1 MTLEIPTYNTRFLAR
16 CRLPVKIVKVD
27 SPTLFW
33 VQLQNN
39 QEDFKEMLENLRR
52 RMMRRS
58 QNLRLRHD
66 TLNLDEI
73 VAVQEGRKWQR
84 GIVTQIRGDATV
96 VITLRDWGRTIERP
110 CFETFTLANQF
121 RELEWQAIP
130 CALAYTAPDPSR
142 NMWPR
147 RTNELTRF
155 LIDRRDGWI
164 SITGNLRG
172 EAALVRLEIKNECGT
187 EIKSLKNIL
196 IDLGHA
202 KHSERVLEAA
212 RPSVQ

>member
-1 MTLEIPTYNTRFLAR
+1 MTLEIPTYDTRILAR
-16 CRLPVKIVKVD
+16 CRLSVKIVKVD

-33 VQLQNN
+33 VQLQNS
-39 QEDFKEMLENLRR
+39 QEDFKEMLETLKL
-52 RMMRRS
+52 RMMRRG
-58 QNLRLRHD
+58 QNLHLRHD
-66 TLNLDEI
+66 VLSLDEI
-73 VAVQEGRKWQR
+73 VAVQEGRSWQR
-84 GIVTQIRGDATV
+84 GVVTQIRGDATA

-110 CFETFTLANQF
+110 CFETFILANQF

-130 CALAYTAPDPSR
+130 CALAYTGPDPAR

-147 RTNELTRF
+147 RTKELTRF

-187 EIKSLKNIL
+187 EVKSLKNIL

-202 KHSERVLEAA
+202 KHSEKILESAL
-212 RPSVQ
+212 PSVQ

>member
-16 CRLPVKIVKVD
+16 GRLPVKIVRVE

-33 VQLQNN
+33 VQLQNS
-39 QEDFKEMLENLRR
+39 QEDFKEMLDDLKR

-58 QNLRLRHD
+58 KNLHLRHD
-66 TLNLDEI
+66 ILHLDEI
-73 VAVQEGRKWQR
+73 VAVQEGRSWQR
-84 GIVTQIRGDATV
+84 GMITQIRGDATV
-96 VITLRDWGRTIERP
+96 VIALKDWGRTIERP
-110 CFETFTLANQF
+110 CFETYILGDQF

-130 CALAYTAPDPSR
+130 CALAYTGPDPSR

-147 RTNELTRF
+147 RTKELTRF
-155 LIDRRDGWI
+155 LVDRRDGWI

-202 KHSERVLEAA
+202 KHSEKILERVH
-212 RPSVQ
+212 PSAQ